1 MWNVEKRTFHTPFL
15 SAVNSQRSAAG
26 GRPAPAFLSAGG
38 GGSLGGGRPLWQGFL
53 APLLL
58 VGDGTLGGVIPLW
71 LLRKKDI
78 APYL

>member
-1 MWNVEKRTFHTPFL
+1 MWNVEKRTFHTPF
-15 SAVNSQRSAAG
+15 SSTVSGQRPVVGLYLPSFRLEERGKPG
-26 GRPAPAFLSAGG
+26 GE
-38 GGSLGGGRPLWQGFL
+38 RPLWQGFL

>member
-1 MWNVEKRTFHTPFL
+1 MVGLHLPSFRLEEGEAW
-15 SAVNSQRSAAG
+15 
-26 GRPAPAFLSAGG
+26 
-38 GGSLGGGRPLWQGFL
+38 GGGRPLWQGFL

>member
-1 MWNVEKRTFHTPFL
+1 MEKRTFHTPFS

-26 GRPAPAFLSAGG
+26 GRPAPAFLPAGG
-38 GGSLGGGRPLWQGFL
+38 RGSLGGGGRPLWQGFL